1 MRTVIINECSYPLF
15 EKYRDT
21 CLKFKPFGLITAIYS
36 KNLNM
41 ALYQFWDTDY
51 IPVSMK
57 QFIVR
62 PK

>member
-1 MRTVIINECSYPLF
+1 MRTVIIKDCAYSEF
-15 EKYRDT
+15 EKHRDT

-36 KNLNM
+36 NNLNM

-51 IPVSMK
+51 IPNSLEK
-57 QFIVR
+57 YIVR